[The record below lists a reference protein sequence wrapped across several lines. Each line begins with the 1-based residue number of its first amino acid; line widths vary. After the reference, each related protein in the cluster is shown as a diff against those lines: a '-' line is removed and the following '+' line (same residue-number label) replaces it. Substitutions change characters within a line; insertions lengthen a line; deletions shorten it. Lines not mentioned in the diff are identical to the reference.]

1 MFCSFFSQCLGA
13 SAVKQN
19 HGDTEAQRGLRPHP
33 KFQISNSRSVGE
45 NDSSDGKSLRAAKKF
60 TNNIRA
66 MASRLSPTSLNP
78 DSEVENKGVI
88 EI

>member
-60 TNNIRA
+60 TNSITA
-66 MASRLSPTSLNP
+66 KPESSSKKLIPCAESL
-78 DSEVENKGVI
+78 D
-88 EI
+88 